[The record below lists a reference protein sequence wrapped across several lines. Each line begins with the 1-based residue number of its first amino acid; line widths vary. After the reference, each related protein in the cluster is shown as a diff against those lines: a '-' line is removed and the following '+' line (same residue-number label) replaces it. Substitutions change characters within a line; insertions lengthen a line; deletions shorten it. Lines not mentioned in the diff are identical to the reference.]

1 MAKGSYDISGMRSS
15 ASKIT
20 TAMDTYRTNREKI
33 NSVVEETTQYWEDP
47 INKDYVEKFQ
57 NLKQD
62 MESVQNL
69 MNAYAEY
76 LTQAAKVIERS
87 QFKASAV
94 KFDEFKET
102 MDAYGKY
109 LQEEADRQEDRE
121 KRLQSVA
128 QSIPKL

>member
-1 MAKGSYDISGMRSS
+1 MAGEARRFDSVRLREAGSDILAAAGKMY
-15 ASKIT
+15 T
-20 TAMDTYRTNREKI
+20 ELI
-33 NSVVEETTQYWEDP
+33 N
-47 INKDYVEKFQ
+47 
-57 NLKQD
+57 
-62 MESVQNL
+62 VQNE
-69 MNAYAEY
+69 MNSSTAYFDS
-76 LTQAAKVIERS
+76 QAGEDLRS

-128 QSIPKL
+128 QSLPKL